1 MNIQEINIIFKV
13 LIQFFTF
20 WGLFLQI
27 LYYCGFIKKYEYSLF
42 FILLVIS
49 FGGFFITYI
58 NPKKIFIPYFNIT
71 IQNNYLKFS
80 DLILHQIPLLI
91 FLLIAKFKTK
101 DNLIL
106 AFTTIILYLL
116 IFNPYYIYKKKCLK

>member
-1 MNIQEINIIFKV
+1 MNIKEINIIFKV

-27 LYYCGFIKKYEYSLF
+27 LYYCGFIDKYEYSLF

-49 FGGFFITYI
+49 LGGFFITYI
-58 NPKKIFIPYFNIT
+58 NPKKLFIPYFNIT
-71 IQNNYLKFS
+71 IKNNYLKFS

-116 IFNPYYIYKKKCLK
+116 IFNPYYIYKIKCLK